1 MVDTIIKH
9 GDVTIT
15 AHAPTLR
22 LRETSRKVAQKVAD
36 ADVTAQTR
44 SEFATVVAYTKAVVG
59 FDWTPPSP
67 NADKRELIAALD
79 EWLDLV
85 PPDLADAWL
94 DGIFPTLPT
103 PQK

>member
-1 MVDTIIKH
+1 MTDTIIKH
-9 GDVTIT
+9 GAVTIT

-22 LRETSRKVAQKVAD
+22 LRDTSRKVATKLVE
-36 ADVTAQTR
+36 ADVSVQTR
-44 SEFATVVAYTKAVVG
+44 SEFATVVTYTKTVEG
-59 FDWTPPSP
+59 FEWTPPSP

-94 DGIFPTLPT
+94 DGLFPTTPT

>member
-1 MVDTIIKH
+1 MADTIIKH

-22 LRETSRKVAQKVAD
+22 LRDTSRKVAAKLAE
-36 ADVTAQTR
+36 ADVSIQTR
-44 SEFATVVAYTKAVVG
+44 SEFATVVTYTIAVEG
-59 FDWTPPSP
+59 FDWKPPSP

-79 EWLDLV
+79 EWLDFV

-94 DGIFPTLPT
+94 DGLFPTKPV

>member
-1 MVDTIIKH
+1 MPDTIIKH
-9 GDVTIT
+9 GAVTII

-22 LRETSRKVAQKVAD
+22 LRDTSRKVATKLLD
-36 ADVTAQTR
+36 ADVASQTR
-44 SEFATVVAYTKAVVG
+44 GEFATVITYTKSVEG
-59 FDWTPPSP
+59 FDWQPPSP

-85 PPDLADAWL
+85 PTDLADAWL
-94 DGIFPTLPT
+94 DGLFPTTPT